1 MPVLEALIAEADPM
15 LRSLYAEYLS
25 RTRGYCLGGYA
36 TSGPELFRCLQNR
49 RPALVLLDLFLP
61 EFGGQEGLRRS
72 RTEFPR
78 VDHIILSEGDDP
90 DTVRGALCLGAFDYL
105 IKPFT
110 FDRFHAALDAYGNYY
125 WGLTGRKTPWRQ
137 ADLDKILH
145 GRTVGRGGEVG
156 IPKGLQE
163 PVLRQVVRVLQ
174 MAECPLAAAEMGE
187 RLGLSR
193 STARRYLEFL
203 VETELVRVEHA
214 YKEIGRPLKQYV
226 LKRTASP
233 LASF

>member
-36 TSGPELFRCLQNR
+36 ASGPDLFRILQVR

-61 EFGGQEGLRRS
+61 GFEGQEGLRRS
-72 RTEFPR
+72 RTEAAR
-78 VDHIILSEGDDP
+78 VDYIILSEGDDP

-110 FDRFHAALDAYGNYY
+110 FDRFQSALEAYGNYY

-145 GRTVGRGGEVG
+145 RRGSGREQERG

-163 PVLRQVVRVLQ
+163 PVLREVLRVLQ
-174 MAECPLAAAEMGE
+174 DESHPLTAMEMGE
-187 RLGLSR
+187 RLRLSR